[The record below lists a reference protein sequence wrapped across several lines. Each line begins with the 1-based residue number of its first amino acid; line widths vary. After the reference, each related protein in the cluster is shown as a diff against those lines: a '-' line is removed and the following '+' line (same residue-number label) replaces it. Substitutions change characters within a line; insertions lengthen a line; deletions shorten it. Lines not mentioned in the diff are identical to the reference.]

1 MPALVQRTC
10 VVLVA
15 GEVAARTDS
24 ALAVAYF
31 NQGYAL
37 IDNRVIEREILE
49 VAKGRS
55 RMIELR
61 EGLSNFLEFIVV
73 VLVALGSTGLVAEFA
88 VASALEARCVEGVDM
103 TKTVRPRHFKAV
115 DTDKVI
121 IRHSSGGVMTLLPLA
136 AHAAEVSAQV
146 NTLIA
151 LVVEGV

>member
-37 IDNRVIEREILE
+37 IDNRVVECEVLE

-55 RMIELR
+55 RMIEL
-61 EGLSNFLEFIVV
+61 GQGFSNFLEFIVI
-73 VLVALGSTGLVAEFA
+73 VLVALGSTGLVSKFA
-88 VASALEARCVEGVDM
+88 VAAALEARGVEGVDM